1 MAWNDEGQVKCRFQF
16 ICPQQWSLLRQTDK
30 DGVRH
35 CLECHRDV
43 YLALT
48 EKDFRRHS
56 QEGRCVAVP
65 VAQPDGET
73 EPGEPCWVVG
83 MIETLYGAAEE

>member
-1 MAWNDEGQVKCRFQF
+1 MAWKEEGWIECRFQF
-16 ICPQQWSLLRQTDK
+16 ICPQQWSLLQQTSK

-48 EKDFRRHS
+48 EADLRRHRG
-56 QEGRCVAVP
+56 QRHCIAVP
-65 VAQPDGET
+65 LAQPDGEA
-73 EPGEPCWVVG
+73 EPGEPYWVVG
-83 MIETLYGAAEE
+83 MIETPYGEAAE